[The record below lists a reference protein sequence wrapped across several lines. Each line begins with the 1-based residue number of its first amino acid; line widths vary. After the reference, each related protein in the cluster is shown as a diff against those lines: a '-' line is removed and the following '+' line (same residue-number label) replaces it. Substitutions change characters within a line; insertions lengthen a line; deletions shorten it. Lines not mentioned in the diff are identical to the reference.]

1 MFSVVFSEVSGSD
14 IILVNDDVSVQ
25 LHNRHV
31 HSYIDMDNL
40 DTQDITHNNL
50 PSTGF
55 LQLTMSTKEAVI
67 TLTPTVLIF
76 STCTNSIKVAICIIS
91 LII

>member
-1 MFSVVFSEVSGSD
+1 MIAQMFSVVFSEVSGSD

-40 DTQDITHNNL
+40 DTQDMHT
-50 PSTGF
+50 
-55 LQLTMSTKEAVI
+55 Q
-67 TLTPTVLIF
+67 
-76 STCTNSIKVAICIIS
+76 
-91 LII
+91 

>member
-31 HSYIDMDNL
+31 HSYIDMENL
-40 DTQDITHNNL
+40 DTQNTYLTLYMVPPVDNEYRRSRRYMHTDCIDL
-50 PSTGF
+50 LF
-55 LQLTMSTKEAVI
+55 LCKHH
-67 TLTPTVLIF
+67 
-76 STCTNSIKVAICIIS
+76 
-91 LII
+91 